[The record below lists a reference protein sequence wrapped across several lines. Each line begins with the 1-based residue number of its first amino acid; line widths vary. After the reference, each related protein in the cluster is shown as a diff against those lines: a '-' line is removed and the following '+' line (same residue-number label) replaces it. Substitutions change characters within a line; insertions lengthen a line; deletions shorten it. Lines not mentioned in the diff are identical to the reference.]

1 MNEKNESEGLAER
14 LRLLYRAHDCENEL
28 PTHDDLVAKLD
39 KITPEVREA
48 IELGFFNGVYFIS
61 YREAEKMAE
70 EGAELIEY
78 FKENIEKALVEVE
91 KDIVQEIKCYLE
103 KDKGLSKEQ
112 ETQGIMEEYNE
123 EARLIF
129 KGFKAN
135 LEDFYMN

>member
-91 KDIVQEIKCYLE
+91 KI
-103 KDKGLSKEQ
+103 
-112 ETQGIMEEYNE
+112 
-123 EARLIF
+123 
-129 KGFKAN
+129 
-135 LEDFYMN
+135 

>member
-78 FKENIEKALVEVE
+78 FLT
-91 KDIVQEIKCYLE
+91 L
-103 KDKGLSKEQ
+103 LSVSFVNPLFHATCKPFFPLF
-112 ETQGIMEEYNE
+112 QGI
-123 EARLIF
+123 LPF
-129 KGFKAN
+129 
-135 LEDFYMN
+135 LV

>member
-1 MNEKNESEGLAER
+1 M
-14 LRLLYRAHDCENEL
+14 
-28 PTHDDLVAKLD
+28 
-39 KITPEVREA
+39 
-48 IELGFFNGVYFIS
+48 YFIS

-135 LEDFYMN
+135 LEDFLHELEN

>member
-129 KGFKAN
+129 KGVQSKS
-135 LEDFYMN
+135 